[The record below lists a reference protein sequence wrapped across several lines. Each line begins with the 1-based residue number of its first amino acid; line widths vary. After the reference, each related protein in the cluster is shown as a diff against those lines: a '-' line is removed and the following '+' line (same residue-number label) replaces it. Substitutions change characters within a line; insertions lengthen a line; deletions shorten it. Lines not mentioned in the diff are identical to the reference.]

1 MNENKLPRE
10 WVNTKLG
17 NIVDYGRSAKEGA
30 NKFLI

>member
-17 NIVDYGRSAKEGA
+17 NIVDYGRSAK
-30 NKFLI
+30 NFS